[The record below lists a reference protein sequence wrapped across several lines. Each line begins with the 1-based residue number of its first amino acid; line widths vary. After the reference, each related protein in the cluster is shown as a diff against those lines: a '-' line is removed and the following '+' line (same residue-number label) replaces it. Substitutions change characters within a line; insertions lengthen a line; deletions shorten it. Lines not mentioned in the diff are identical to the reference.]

1 MRIITP
7 LKLRCLLSGVAA
19 MLLLGFNAGAQNITV
34 SGVVSDPGGE
44 PLIGAGVLVKGTTQG
59 TTTGLDGDYTIMVTS
74 GQTLVFTS
82 IGFLDQEITVDNQT
96 VINVTLELD
105 QLQLDEVVVVG
116 YGVQKK
122 KLVTG
127 STVQVKGD
135 DVAKK
140 NTTNP
145 LQAMQGQAPG
155 VSISSTSGQPG
166 SDMKV
171 TIRGL
176 GTVGNSGPLYLID
189 GVGGDISTLNPA
201 DIESIDVL
209 KDAASA
215 AIYGAQAANGVI
227 LITTK
232 SGKEG
237 RSQVTFDAYY
247 GIQNVARTTQML
259 NAQQYMTIM
268 DEQALNSGDA
278 VYNWDSYSAIH
289 DASGKIYDTD
299 WVKQMFKDNARTQ
312 SYAVSLSGGSSVS
325 TYALSLGY
333 MDQEGIAGG
342 KDVSFYERYNGRLNA
357 EQKLFGNLLKI
368 GEQISFVYKKN
379 NGISVGNQYNNS
391 LRGAFGNTPL
401 HPVYGQN
408 SYDVPYYDTSNSDWY
423 DGIGNTYGSM
433 MVNNNNLNINGCADF
448 KNIRR
453 MINPSPGN
461 LR

>member
-59 TTTGLDGDYTIMVTS
+59 TTTGLDGDYTITVTS

-189 GVGGDISTLNPA
+189 GASFPFKKRNPLSILLIKSVNIS
-201 DIESIDVL
+201 
-209 KDAASA
+209 
-215 AIYGAQAANGVI
+215 G
-227 LITTK
+227 
-232 SGKEG
+232 
-237 RSQVTFDAYY
+237 
-247 GIQNVARTTQML
+247 
-259 NAQQYMTIM
+259 
-268 DEQALNSGDA
+268 
-278 VYNWDSYSAIH
+278 
-289 DASGKIYDTD
+289 
-299 WVKQMFKDNARTQ
+299 
-312 SYAVSLSGGSSVS
+312 
-325 TYALSLGY
+325 
-333 MDQEGIAGG
+333 
-342 KDVSFYERYNGRLNA
+342 
-357 EQKLFGNLLKI
+357 
-368 GEQISFVYKKN
+368 
-379 NGISVGNQYNNS
+379 
-391 LRGAFGNTPL
+391 
-401 HPVYGQN
+401 
-408 SYDVPYYDTSNSDWY
+408 
-423 DGIGNTYGSM
+423 
-433 MVNNNNLNINGCADF
+433 
-448 KNIRR
+448 
-453 MINPSPGN
+453 
-461 LR
+461 